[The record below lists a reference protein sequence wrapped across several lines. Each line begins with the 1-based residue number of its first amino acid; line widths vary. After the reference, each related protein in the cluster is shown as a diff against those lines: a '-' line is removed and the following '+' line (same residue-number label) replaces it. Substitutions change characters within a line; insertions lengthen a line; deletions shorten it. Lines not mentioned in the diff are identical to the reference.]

1 MPLML
6 ANPWVI
12 LGVVLALG
20 ASHFYAYHK
29 GGQNAVNAVEAQA
42 ARDEK
47 IAQVAFDNAM
57 TATAEAISKIEVK
70 NTTIR
75 QVLEKE
81 IHERPVYRTLDCSH
95 KPDVLGMLNRAL
107 ANPDG
112 AAVAGDRLM
121 PPTDAAAGRDVRGD
135 DAQAG
140 GSRRPVSPL
149 PGRGAGAGR

>member
-12 LGVVLALG
+12 TAAVLALL
-20 ASHFYAYHK
+20 ASHGYAYYK
-29 GGQNAVNAVEAQA
+29 GGVNAVNAVEAQA

-57 TATAEAISKIEVK
+57 TATAKAISKIEVK

-112 AAVAGDRLM
+112 AADARNRLV
-121 PPTDAAAGRDVRGD
+121 PAADAAAGRDVRGD
-135 DAQAG
+135 DPQAG
-140 GSRRPVSPL
+140 GSRRPVPPL
-149 PGRGAGAGR
+149 PSRGAGAGR